1 MTKDVVMIIMPHV
14 YGKVCD
20 FVRIKEIA
28 KTHNVLSIDDASP
41 CAGLKYKDVTMGLL
55 GDYGIFSMNF
65 KTITSVLGGGIIFS
79 NDAEY
84 EFFKSKM
91 KLYDIKE
98 PKGV

>member
-1 MTKDVVMIIMPHV
+1 MM
-14 YGKVCD
+14 
-20 FVRIKEIA
+20 R
-28 KTHNVLSIDDASP
+28 P

-65 KTITSVLGGGIIFS
+65 KKTITSVLEGGIIFS

-84 EFFKSKM
+84 EFFKFKM

-98 PKGV
+98 PKGVLKKAVVATLSRILYKSNLYYYLRKLRKAQK